1 MENKKEKKINIKDAQ
16 LLFLSFLILIYFF
29 YGFFTNENSA
39 GAGGYS
45 GDFKL
50 IWSNLLLLKE
60 GLFTNIDNPA
70 YNDSRSPLSYILHI
84 ILNPFTEN
92 QQEFRNSTFVIS
104 LIVPYL
110 LFLSINENFK
120 KLKFSITLLLTLIV
134 TLSPYF
140 RTTAYWSLGEN
151 YAIIFL
157 LLSYLFYTK
166 FKNNIDTFSEIKKN
180 FYILILCFLSSI
192 IVYFDLKLVFVPFFV
207 LYLILN
213 LKIKIN
219 LKFISL
225 IYFFIFSL
233 PYFYLIFLWQGLI
246 PTSANISRGVG
257 VHLHLFNP
265 IYCLIIIFTS
275 VFPFVFS
282 KKLNL
287 ENLKGKIFLK
297 KNIYIFY
304 FFFPYVLISIFFGDF
319 KNLRI
324 EGKGAFHKI
333 SLLLFKETTLRLF
346 ITIIFF
352 FLSLILILIVFDNL
366 GDRFIILFLVLSSL
380 FIFPFY
386 QEYLDPLM
394 YILIFSFFKSKFE
407 VNNIK
412 FIYFLTFYFFLFSL
426 GAKYY
431 YSITI

>member
-50 IWSNLLLLKE
+50 IWSNLLLLKD

-246 PTSANISRGVG
+246 PPSAHIARGVG
-257 VHLHLFNP
+257 VDIHLFNP
-265 IYCLIIIFTS
+265 GYSLLIIFVA

-287 ENLKGKIFLK
+287 ENLKGIIFLK
-297 KNIYIFY
+297 KNILLMC
-304 FFFPYVLISIFFGDF
+304 FFFSYLIIAVFFGDF
-319 KNLRI
+319 ENLRI

-333 SLLLFKETTLRLF
+333 SLLLIKETNLRLF
-346 ITIIFF
+346 ITTVFF
-352 FLSLILILIVFDNL
+352 FLCLIFILIVFENL
-366 GDRFIILFLVLSSL
+366 SDRLVILFLVSSSL

-386 QEYLDPLM
+386 QEYLDPLI
-394 YILIFSFFKSKFE
+394 YVLIFSFFKSNFK
-407 VNNIK
+407 VSK
-412 FIYFLTFYFFLFSL
+412 VRFIYFLTLYYFLFSL
-426 GAKYY
+426 SAKQY
-431 YSITI
+431 YSLII

>member
-1 MENKKEKKINIKDAQ
+1 MANKEEKKISVYDVQ
-16 LLFLSFLILIYFF
+16 FLFLSFLILIYFF

-39 GAGGYS
+39 GAGGYN

-60 GLFTNIDNPA
+60 ELFTNIDNPA

-84 ILNPFTEN
+84 LLNPFIDN
-92 QQEFRNSTFVIS
+92 KQEFRNSTFVIS
-104 LIVPYL
+104 LLVPYL

-192 IVYFDLKLVFVPFFV
+192 IVYFDLKLIFVPFFV

-233 PYFYLIFLWQGLI
+233 PDFYLIFLWQGLI
-246 PTSANISRGVG
+246 PQRN
-257 VHLHLFNP
+257 
-265 IYCLIIIFTS
+265 
-275 VFPFVFS
+275 
-282 KKLNL
+282 
-287 ENLKGKIFLK
+287 
-297 KNIYIFY
+297 
-304 FFFPYVLISIFFGDF
+304 
-319 KNLRI
+319 I
-324 EGKGAFHKI
+324 EGGWCRY
-333 SLLLFKETTLRLF
+333 TL
-346 ITIIFF
+346 I
-352 FLSLILILIVFDNL
+352 
-366 GDRFIILFLVLSSL
+366 
-380 FIFPFY
+380 
-386 QEYLDPLM
+386 
-394 YILIFSFFKSKFE
+394 
-407 VNNIK
+407 
-412 FIYFLTFYFFLFSL
+412 
-426 GAKYY
+426 
-431 YSITI
+431 

>member
-1 MENKKEKKINIKDAQ
+1 MANKEEKKISVYDVQ
-16 LLFLSFLILIYFF
+16 FLFLSFLIVIYFF

-39 GAGGYS
+39 GAGGYN

-60 GLFTNIDNPA
+60 ELFTNIDNPA

-84 ILNPFTEN
+84 LLNPFIDN
-92 QQEFRNSTFVIS
+92 KQEFRNSTFVIS
-104 LIVPYL
+104 LLVPYL
-110 LFLSINENFK
+110 LFLTIKENFK
-120 KLKFSITLLLTLIV
+120 RLKFSITLLLAIIV

-157 LLSYLFYTK
+157 LSSYLFYTK
-166 FKNNIDTFSEIKKN
+166 LKNNIYTYSEFKKN

-192 IVYFDLKLVFVPFFV
+192 IVYFDQKLVFVPILV

-213 LKIKIN
+213 LKIKNN
-219 LKFISL
+219 LKFFTL

-246 PTSANISRGVG
+246 PPSAHIARGVG
-257 VHLHLFNP
+257 VDIHLFNP
-265 IYCLIIIFTS
+265 VYSLLIVFVA

-287 ENLKGKIFLK
+287 ENLKGIIFLK
-297 KNIYIFY
+297 KNIYLMC
-304 FFFPYVLISIFFGDF
+304 FFFSYLIISVCFGDF
-319 KNLRI
+319 ENLRI

-333 SLLLFKETTLRLF
+333 SLLLIKETNLRLF
-346 ITIIFF
+346 ITTIFF
-352 FLSLILILIVFDNL
+352 FLSLIFILIVFENL
-366 GDRFIILFLVLSSL
+366 SDRLVILFLVSSSL

-386 QEYLDPLM
+386 QEYLDPLI
-394 YILIFSFFKSKFE
+394 YVLIFSFFKSSFE
-407 VNNIK
+407 VNKVK
-412 FIYFLTFYFFLFSL
+412 FIYFLTFYYILFSL
-426 GAKYY
+426 SAKHY
-431 YSITI
+431 YSLMI